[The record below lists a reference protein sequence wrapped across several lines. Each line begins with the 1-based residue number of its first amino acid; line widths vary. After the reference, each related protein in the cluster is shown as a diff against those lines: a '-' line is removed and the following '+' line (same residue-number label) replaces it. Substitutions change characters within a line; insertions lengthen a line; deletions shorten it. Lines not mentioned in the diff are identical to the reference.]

1 MSDLTIKHAGST
13 ITTPTREDILTNNKK
28 LSQMR
33 VDLIDVTP
41 TIETSTIDANDV
53 LFTSTK
59 VENAI
64 GTKNGTAILQ
74 SICLIDQT
82 NTSVD
87 AGVQIDLIFTQ
98 DSTTIGS
105 LDAAVSAADSVL
117 DGIIGIVSITN
128 YVDMI
133 NAQIATKNNVG
144 LVLKAASDTRDIYVA
159 GVIREAGTARAAD
172 AIDLRLG
179 IVQD

>member
-13 ITTPTREDILTNNKK
+13 ITTPAREDILTAGKK

-64 GTKNGTAILQ
+64 GTKNGRAILQ
-74 SICLIDQT
+74 SVCLIDQT

-87 AGVQIDLIFTQ
+87 AGVILDLVFTQ
-98 DSTTIGS
+98 DATTLGG
-105 LDAAVSAADSVL
+105 LDGAVSAADSVL
-117 DGIIGIVSITN
+117 DLSLIHI
-128 YVDMI
+128 
-133 NAQIATKNNVG
+133 
-144 LVLKAASDTRDIYVA
+144 
-159 GVIREAGTARAAD
+159 
-172 AIDLRLG
+172 
-179 IVQD
+179 